1 MENIKLSQLLDAIL
15 AFKHDPTE
23 EHDAKIQELIG
34 KLQIVSYLNVTKKMV
49 AAMKICMN
57 IWNDD
62 KDAIQSGIDLEVNE
76 LIFGLLSYIVNLE
89 NDVANFGALNLFY
102 DTLCEYGFDEYIL
115 KFCKKDFKRLQR
127 LIDKVYNFGSVYR
140 IEKTA
145 ELFTPES
152 LAQFASTLKDTVSSL
167 TPEMLADLKSVANA
181 ASPEWQAFK
190 ETTADEVID
199 KTLYSELDKN
209 VRELKSSKRLEKDQK
224 EDK

>member
-15 AFKHDPTE
+15 AFKQDPTE

-167 TPEMLADLKSVANA
+167 TPEMLADLKSISNA
-181 ASPEWQAFK
+181 MAPEWQAFK
-190 ETTADEVID
+190 ETTADEVLNT
-199 KTLYSELDKN
+199 TLYSELN
-209 VRELKSSKRLEKDQK
+209 KSTKEFKESQKSK
-224 EDK
+224 